1 MSKTCRHSRW
11 CSVEPSRL
19 FRGGGGSVW
28 NSSNRD
34 LAGWLASEN
43 DGLTVY
49 ELLTGGTASQYWVG
63 GEKSLWPMAGTIL
76 TTIRYRNR
84 MEQMQTLA
92 QQNDRRL
99 TGVSVGF
106 WSDTSGRPV
115 VMYSVWKNCMHDGQ
129 LKVCVVTFNL
139 TKIIIK
145 NITNS
150 YAFGKALRFEFENI
164 GIGPQY
170 ILMICY
176 KLMPITVSKVRQF
189 IRSYQPVG

>member
-1 MSKTCRHSRW
+1 MMHQLDRKTVADRTRCRKRVAIRGDVVLSLPG
-11 CSVEPSRL
+11 CSGGV
-19 FRGGGGSVW
+19 GGGGSVW

-63 GEKSLWPMAGTIL
+63 GEKSLWPLVGTIL

-115 VMYSVWKNCMHDGQ
+115 VMYSVWENCMHDGQ
-129 LKVCVVTFNL
+129 LKVCVVTFN
-139 TKIIIK
+139 
-145 NITNS
+145 
-150 YAFGKALRFEFENI
+150 
-164 GIGPQY
+164 
-170 ILMICY
+170 
-176 KLMPITVSKVRQF
+176 
-189 IRSYQPVG
+189 